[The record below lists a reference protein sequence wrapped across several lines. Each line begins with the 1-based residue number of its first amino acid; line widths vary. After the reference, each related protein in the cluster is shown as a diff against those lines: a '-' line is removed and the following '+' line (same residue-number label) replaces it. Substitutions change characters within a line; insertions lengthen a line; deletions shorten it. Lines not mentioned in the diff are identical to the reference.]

1 MTSPTVTQTS
11 KLVRNSLRHAQ
22 PSHARVDAMAESISA
37 LGMIVKPLE
46 VRRVGDGYEIVDGEV
61 RWLAAK
67 LLSIEIVP
75 ILVIPICEHESA
87 AASLIL
93 NMDRES
99 IAPEEV
105 LSNLERL
112 YSEFGADAA
121 ETIMEQLSELRSAA
135 ESSPE
140 LRGRINA
147 LLASCDCR
155 KSCDE

>member
-11 KLVRNSLRHAQ
+11 KLVRNSRRHTQ
-22 PSHARVDAMAESISA
+22 PSQAQVDAMAESIRA
-37 LGMIVKPLE
+37 LGMIVQPLE
-46 VRRVGDGYEIVDGEV
+46 VRRVGDSYEIVDGEV

-67 LLSIEIVP
+67 QLNIDIVP
-75 ILVIPICEHESA
+75 IQVIPLGKHESA

-93 NMDRES
+93 NMDREP

-105 LSNLERL
+105 ISSLERL

-121 ETIMEQLSELRSAA
+121 ETIKEKLSELRNAA

-147 LLASCDCR
+147 LLASCNID
-155 KSCDE
+155 SQV

>member
-1 MTSPTVTQTS
+1 MSSPTVTQTS
-11 KLVRNSLRHAQ
+11 KLVRNSRRHAQ
-22 PSHARVDAMAESISA
+22 PSQAQVDTMAESISA

-46 VRRVGDGYEIVDGEV
+46 VRRVGDGYEIIDGEV

-67 LLSIEIVP
+67 QLSIDIVP
-75 ILVIPICEHESA
+75 ILVIPIGEHESA

-105 LSNLERL
+105 LSSLERL

-121 ETIMEQLSELRSAA
+121 ETIKEKLSELQNAA
-135 ESSPE
+135 ESNPE

-147 LLASCDCR
+147 LLASCNID
-155 KSCDE
+155 SQV

>member
-11 KLVRNSLRHAQ
+11 KLVRNSRRQAQ
-22 PSHARVDAMAESISA
+22 TSQAQVDAMAESISA

-67 LLSIEIVP
+67 QLNIDIVP
-75 ILVIPICEHESA
+75 ILVIPIGEHESA
-87 AASLIL
+87 ATSLIL
-93 NMDRES
+93 NMERES

-105 LSNLERL
+105 LSSLERL

-121 ETIMEQLSELRSAA
+121 EAIKEKLSDLRNAA

-147 LLASCDCR
+147 LLASCNID
-155 KSCDE
+155 SQV